1 MAEEIDVLLGIN
13 ETRLQEL
20 SVEVLDYRDKIS
32 EIFDK
37 LDACIDKLSNCYRGK
52 PSEKLIEKYEE
63 IKLNFPNV
71 KASVKN
77 YADDLRFLVLKMQE
91 NDKNWATIFQQAS
104 IETNTNIANFNSEL
118 AIDTNNT
125 KKGI

>member
-1 MAEEIDVLLGIN
+1 MVNKTNKQNI
-13 ETRLQEL
+13 
-20 SVEVLDYRDKIS
+20 
-32 EIFDK
+32 
-37 LDACIDKLSNCYRGK
+37 
-52 PSEKLIEKYEE
+52 
-63 IKLNFPNV
+63 
-71 KASVKN
+71 
-77 YADDLRFLVLKMQE
+77 LKMQE

>member
-1 MAEEIDVLLGIN
+1 MAEEINVLLGIN

-37 LDACIDKLSNCYRGK
+37 LDACMERLPNCYRGK
-52 PSEKLIEKYEE
+52 PSEKLVEKYDE

-71 KASVKN
+71 KTSIKN
-77 YADDLRFLVLKMQE
+77 CADDLSFLVLKMQE
-91 NDKNWATIFQQAS
+91 NDKNWATIFQQSS
-104 IETNTNIANFNSEL
+104 IETNSEIANFNTES
-118 AIDTNNT
+118 AIDTTNI

>member
-20 SVEVLDYRDKIS
+20 SVEVLDYKDRIS

-37 LDACIDKLSNCYRGK
+37 LDACIDRLPNCYRGK
-52 PSEKLIEKYEE
+52 PSEKLMEKYEA
-63 IKLNFPNV
+63 IKLNYPNV
-71 KASVKN
+71 KASIKN
-77 YADDLRFLVLKMQE
+77 YADDLGFLVLKMQE

-104 IETNTNIANFNSEL
+104 IETHNNIANFNTES
-118 AIDTNNT
+118 AIDTNNI